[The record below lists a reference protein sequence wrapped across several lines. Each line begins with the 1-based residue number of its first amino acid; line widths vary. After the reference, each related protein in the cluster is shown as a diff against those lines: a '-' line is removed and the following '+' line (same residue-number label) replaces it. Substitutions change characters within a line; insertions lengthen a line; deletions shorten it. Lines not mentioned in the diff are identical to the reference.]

1 MAEEILSVDTDETH
15 SSAQDPGD
23 ADVIVF
29 IKGEYGSVVHPLSAV
44 MIQFETSDGGW
55 VTQDTLRGTR
65 PSLVVPPGVTWRVY
79 RKKQAADAACGVDR
93 S

>member
-1 MAEEILSVDTDETH
+1 MVDEILSVDTVEDH
-15 SSAQDPGD
+15 SGAQDPGD

-29 IKGEYGSVVHPLSAV
+29 IKADYGDEVHPLSAV

-55 VTQDTLRGTR
+55 VTQDTLRRTR

-79 RKKQAADAACGVDR
+79 RKEQAADAACGVDR